1 MFSLQLQMSLQ
12 FLNQGLDIDNFGT
25 NLLQLGRY
33 GLVEFL
39 LSVEKK
45 NIRRHVKEYK
55 INYNLPVDEPFA

>member
-39 LSVEKK
+39 LSIEKK
-45 NIRRHVKEYK
+45 IRRHVKEYK